1 MRIVFNWL
9 KDYLDF
15 KQSPSRLAEDLT
27 LFGHE
32 VETIERVEGEQVFEI
47 EITPNR
53 GDCLSV
59 LGIARE
65 VAAMYGLPR
74 PVIPRTTIFNKPL
87 QKKVRVDVNPFWICP
102 RFTARIIDNVQVAE
116 SPSWLKKRLRAYGF
130 RPVNNL
136 VDVTNYIMVAVG
148 QPLHAFDYDKIGSIG
163 NAKLMRIRQSRKDE
177 MVVTLDGKKR
187 LLPEGTIVIE
197 DQNRIYDLSGIMGGL
212 DSAVDEKTKTII
224 LQGAIFDPVLIRKAS
239 KSLNLTTEASYRYE
253 RGVDYEGT
261 VLGVDLATALISSL
275 IPQAKAG
282 TLLDL
287 KFEEPKVSPITF
299 STSQI
304 NQLLGTKLTQKEIQQ
319 SLKRLGFV
327 VKQNQAVPPSYR
339 HHDIKRWQDLAEEVA
354 RINGYSQIPL
364 HQLDKK
370 ESKKT
375 AQPYF
380 LIDFIKDQLVDLGYD
395 EVYSYSF
402 VDGKILKLLGL
413 FDDEIVEVIHPLS
426 PETRYLRPNLL
437 SSILRHIER
446 NNWAPE
452 IKIFEI
458 GQCFTKKKEF
468 KQLVIAQTQKP
479 SQQILRFIEKL
490 SQAHAF
496 GFVRVEQPIL
506 DALKIRRPVWTV
518 QIDFEKVDRNLVLP
532 SYRPSLMEQKVIFR
546 PISKYPPTIK
556 DLAFIIDKDFASEIV
571 AQTIQEIDS
580 RIILVEVFDEFISE
594 RFGTNKKS
602 IAFHIWMQDPQK
614 SMKEDEVRVILESII
629 TMVAKKY
636 QARLRGELI

>member
-1 MRIVFNWL
+1 MRIVFSWL
-9 KDYLDF
+9 QDYLDF

-32 VETIERVEGEQVFEI
+32 VETIVEVEGEQVFEI

-65 VAAMYGLPR
+65 IAAMYGLPR
-74 PVIPRTTIFNKPL
+74 PVVPRPTIFEKPL
-87 QKKVRVDVNPFWICP
+87 QKEIRVEVNPFWICP
-102 RFTARIIDNVQVAE
+102 RFTARIIDNVKVTE
-116 SPSWLKKRLRAYGF
+116 SPPWLQKRLRAYGF
-130 RPVNNL
+130 RPINNL
-136 VDVTNYIMVAVG
+136 VDVTNYIMVAIG

-163 NAKLMRIRQSRKDE
+163 HAKLMRIRQSRKGE
-177 MVVTLDGKKR
+177 VVVTLDGKKR
-187 LLPEGTIVIE
+187 SLPEGAIVIE
-197 DQNRIYDLSGIMGGL
+197 DQNRIYDLSGIMGGF

-275 IPQAKAG
+275 IPQAKVG
-282 TLLDL
+282 PLLDL

-299 STSQI
+299 STFQI
-304 NQLLGTKLTQKEIQQ
+304 NQLLGTNLTEKEIQQ
-319 SLKRLGFV
+319 FLKRLGFV
-327 VKQNQAVPPSYR
+327 VKHNQVLPPSYR

-370 ESKKT
+370 EIKKT

-402 VDGKILKLLGL
+402 VDEKILKLLGL
-413 FDDEIVEVIHPLS
+413 FNDEIVEVIHPLS

-458 GQCFTKKKEF
+458 GQCFTKKEEF

-479 SQQILRFIEKL
+479 SQQILSFIKKL
-490 SQAHAF
+490 SPASAF
-496 GFVRVEQPIL
+496 GFVRIEQPVL
-506 DALKIRRPVWTV
+506 EALKIRKPVWVV
-518 QIDFEKVDRNLVLP
+518 QIDLERVDKSLVP
-532 SYRPSLMEQKVIFR
+532 SSYRPSLSKQKVIFR

-556 DLAFIIDKDFASEIV
+556 DLAFIVDKDCASEIV
-571 AQTIQEIDS
+571 AQKIQAIDS
-580 RIILVEVFDEFISE
+580 RIILVEVFDEFVSE
-594 RFGTNKKS
+594 RFGTNKKN
-602 IAFHIWMQDPQK
+602 IAFHIWMQDLKKP
-614 SMKEDEVRVILESII
+614 MGEGEVKVILEKII

-636 QARLRGELI
+636 QARLRGELV

>member
-1 MRIVFNWL
+1 MRIVFSWL
-9 KDYLDF
+9 HDYLNF

-32 VETIERVEGEQVFEI
+32 VETIVEVEGEQVFEI

-65 VAAMYGLPR
+65 IAAMYGLPR
-74 PVIPRTTIFNKPL
+74 PVVPRPTIFDKPL
-87 QKKVRVDVNPFWICP
+87 QKEIRVEVNPFWICP
-102 RFTARIIDNVQVAE
+102 RFTARIIDNVKVTE
-116 SPSWLKKRLRAYGF
+116 SPPWLQKRLRAYGF
-130 RPVNNL
+130 RPINNL
-136 VDVTNYIMVAVG
+136 VDVTNYIMVAIG

-163 NAKLMRIRQSRKDE
+163 NAKLMRIRQSRKGE
-177 MVVTLDGKKR
+177 VVVTLDGKKR
-187 LLPEGTIVIE
+187 SLPEGAIVIE
-197 DQNRIYDLSGIMGGL
+197 DQNRIYDLSGIMGGF

-224 LQGAIFDPVLIRKAS
+224 LQGAMFDPVLIRKAS

-282 TLLDL
+282 PLLDL

-304 NQLLGTKLTQKEIQQ
+304 NQLLGTNLTEKEIQQ
-319 SLKRLGFV
+319 SLERLGFV
-327 VKQNQAVPPSYR
+327 VKHNQALPPSYR

-370 ESKKT
+370 EIKKT
-375 AQPYF
+375 AQSYF

-402 VDGKILKLLGL
+402 VDERILKLLGL
-413 FDDEIVEVIHPLS
+413 FNDEIVEVIHPLS

-458 GQCFTKKKEF
+458 GQCFTKKEEF

-479 SQQILRFIEKL
+479 SQQILSFIKKL
-490 SQAHAF
+490 SPASAF
-496 GFVRVEQPIL
+496 GFVRVEQPVL
-506 DALKIRRPVWTV
+506 EALKIRKPVWVV
-518 QIDFEKVDRNLVLP
+518 QIDLERVDKSLVP
-532 SYRPSLMEQKVIFR
+532 SSYRPSLREQKVIFR

-556 DLAFIIDKDFASEIV
+556 DLAFIVDKDCASEIV
-571 AQTIQEIDS
+571 AQKIQAIDS
-580 RIILVEVFDEFISE
+580 RIILVEVFDEFVSE

-602 IAFHIWMQDPQK
+602 IAFHIWMQDLKKP
-614 SMKEDEVRVILESII
+614 MGEGEVKVILEKII
-629 TMVAKKY
+629 TMVTKKY
-636 QARLRGELI
+636 QARLRGELV